1 MAVDIAIARPELLQ
15 VADAVA
21 REKMIER
28 EEVLEAMEQAIQKAG
43 RAKYG
48 LEKDIRATID
58 RKDGR
63 VKLER
68 FTEVVEAEPVES
80 EATQIPLRIAQK
92 IKPGIQLGEFIVDPL
107 PPIDFGRIAAQ
118 TAKQVIVQR
127 VREVERKKQFE
138 EYKDRVGE
146 IINGTVK
153 RTEYGNLMVDLGR
166 AEALLR
172 RDETIPREAFRNGDR
187 VRAYIY
193 DVREEPRGP
202 QIFLSRTHPGFLA
215 KLFAQEVPEIYDGII
230 EIKAVARDPGSRAK
244 MAVISRDSS
253 IDPVGA

>member
-1 MAVDIAIARPELLQ
+1 MAIDIAIARPELLQ

-68 FTEVVEAEPVES
+68 FTEVVEAEPVEN

-127 VREVERKKQFE
+127 VREVERRKQFE

-172 RDETIPREAFRNGDR
+172 RDETIPREAF
-187 VRAYIY
+187 
-193 DVREEPRGP
+193 
-202 QIFLSRTHPGFLA
+202 
-215 KLFAQEVPEIYDGII
+215 
-230 EIKAVARDPGSRAK
+230 
-244 MAVISRDSS
+244 
-253 IDPVGA
+253 